1 MAGSGAHLTLTLTVD
16 GLAADPQGRE
26 KVERTLAAAEGIRR
40 VYVSACIE
48 TVYVAYDP
56 RVTGPVQVVA
66 ALARAGVRV
75 DDLKVTQA

>member
-1 MAGSGAHLTLTLTVD
+1 MAEAGAHLTLTLTVD

-40 VYVSACIE
+40 VYVSASIE

-56 RVTGPVQVVA
+56 RVTGPAQVVA